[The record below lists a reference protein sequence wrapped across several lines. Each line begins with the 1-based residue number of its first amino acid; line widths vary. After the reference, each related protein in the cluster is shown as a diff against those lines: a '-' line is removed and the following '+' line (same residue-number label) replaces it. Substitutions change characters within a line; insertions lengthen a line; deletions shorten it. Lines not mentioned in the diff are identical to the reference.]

1 MGTISYFEGDVKDAD
16 KGTTLSVEIGTSG
29 MLGNG
34 PQLYINFGRESL
46 ILDHQTA
53 ASLCEAFAQISSY
66 FGYNKKK

>member
-1 MGTISYFEGDVKDAD
+1 
-16 KGTTLSVEIGTSG
+16 LSVEIGTSG